1 MFSFGW
7 TFPYIGSYSTH
18 EGPPSRGIMIFNN
31 NKPSKEDTKSRGT
44 IQANFNVHF
53 NYSKISLT
61 NFSILLH
68 ILLRSRSSKKKP

>member
-31 NKPSKEDTKSRGT
+31 NKPSKDDTKSRGT
-44 IQANFNVHF
+44 I
-53 NYSKISLT
+53 
-61 NFSILLH
+61 
-68 ILLRSRSSKKKP
+68 